1 MRRTSTIVAALA
13 LALCAGVR
21 VEAASGQWL
30 ARASLATARQEVGAA
45 LLGGR
50 VYVVGGLTGPPL
62 AALASVEVY
71 DPALDAWSAA
81 SALPAARDHMGVA
94 ALGGELWVVGGFAGD
109 FAARSEAF
117 IYDPAADEWRA
128 GPPLPAPRGG
138 IWMVEHGGKL
148 YVFGG
153 VDSADQP
160 QRTVFVY
167 DPSAGSWSTGAD
179 MPTAREH
186 LNAVVVGDFI
196 HVIGGRGT
204 AGSTGAHERY
214 DPATDAWATLAPLP
228 TARSATA
235 AAALGGRIW
244 VAGGEVPRLFAVNEV
259 YDVASDRWCADTPMA
274 IPRHGIAAVALGD
287 RVLAPAGGVVQ
298 GLGATAATD
307 VFVPGDGPVFPT
319 TPACPAAP
327 TVCREPSGGRRAALV
342 LSTRPPDA
350 RKNRLAWLWGR
361 GSATGSGDFGNPLA
375 GDGLALCVYDA
386 GGLRTT
392 IRVPGETPGCGAA
405 AKPRWR
411 ATRRGFTYADA
422 TFAADGV
429 QRVALQSGVD
439 GKARIALVGRGSGL
453 ELPALATLA
462 SPATIQLRSATGA
475 CWSARYGFPPAL
487 RWTATRFS
495 DRSD

>member
-1 MRRTSTIVAALA
+1 VRRTWTIVAALA
-13 LALCAGVR
+13 LALCAVR
-21 VEAASGQWL
+21 VEAAAGQWL
-30 ARASLATARQEVGAA
+30 PRASLATARQEVGAA

-50 VYVVGGLTGPPL
+50 VYVVGGLAGPPL
-62 AALASVEVY
+62 AGLASVEVY
-71 DPALDAWSAA
+71 DPVLDTWSAA
-81 SALPAARDHMGVA
+81 AALPAPRDHMGVA
-94 ALGGELWVVGGFAGD
+94 ALADELWVVGGFAGD
-109 FAARSEAF
+109 FAARSETF
-117 IYDPAADEWRA
+117 VYDPVADEWRA

-138 IWMVEHGGKL
+138 LWLVEHGGKL

-153 VDSADQP
+153 VDAADQP

-186 LNAVVVGDFI
+186 LNAVAVGDFI
-196 HVIGGRGT
+196 HVIGGRG
-204 AGSTGAHERY
+204 AGGSTSAHERY
-214 DPATDAWATLAPLP
+214 APATDTWQTLAPLP
-228 TARSATA
+228 TARSAA
-235 AAALGGRIW
+235 AVAALGGRIW

-287 RVLAPAGGVVQ
+287 RILAPAGGVVQ
-298 GLGATAATD
+298 GLQATASTD
-307 VFVPGDGPVFPT
+307 VFVPGDVPVFPT

-327 TVCREPSGGRRAALV
+327 TVCREPSGARRAAL
-342 LSTRPPDA
+342 LLATRPPDA

-361 GSATGSGDFGNPLA
+361 GAATALADFGNPLA
-375 GDGLALCVYDA
+375 GDGLTLCLYDA

-392 IRVPGETPGCGAA
+392 IRVPGETPGCGAT

-422 TFAADGV
+422 SFAADGV
-429 QRVALQSGVD
+429 QRIGLQGGVD
-439 GKARIALVGRGSGL
+439 GKARLALVARGAGIGL
-453 ELPALATLA
+453 PPLATLA
-462 SPATIQLRSATGA
+462 SPVVVQLRSATGA

-487 RWTATRFS
+487 RQSATRFS